1 MAFRSKI
8 IERIDLP
15 LVAVYLVLVFLGWL
29 NIYSSSF
36 QDNPEFSLSTRYGK
50 QMIMIGLNII
60 LFVAILFLDVNI
72 IPNISYFL
80 YGFFILTLIA
90 VLFLGDITGGSK
102 SWFEIGSFKLQPAEF
117 AKLAAALAIARFI
130 GNDNFKT
137 LLLSK
142 KIFTIG
148 LILVLPAFLILLQGD
163 AGSALVF
170 SAFILVL
177 YRSGLSFWWLL
188 IILLQILV
196 FIAYFYLKYQ
206 TIFIILMVLSVMADY
221 FLNDDPKRTLK
232 YLITLMAFVLTGL
245 LLSVFFYPHIQFHQ
259 ILFFSFI
266 LFSLIVIIKF
276 IRKKPAIFYILFLIF
291 SFYMSSVYSVGFM
304 VDEVLEDHQRTRI
317 NVLFGKESDLTGV
330 GYNVHQSKI
339 AIGSGGFFGKGYMQ
353 GTQTKYDFV
362 PEQDTDFIFCT
373 VGEEWGFLGTT
384 VIIILFTFLFIRIVI
399 LSERQKST
407 YSRIFGYALAA
418 VLFFHFSIN
427 IAMTI
432 GLAPV
437 IGIPLP
443 FFSYGGSS
451 LFAFSIFLFLF
462 LRLDAERNTLLV

>member
-1 MAFRSKI
+1 
-8 IERIDLP
+8 
-15 LVAVYLVLVFLGWL
+15 VAVYLVLVFLGWL